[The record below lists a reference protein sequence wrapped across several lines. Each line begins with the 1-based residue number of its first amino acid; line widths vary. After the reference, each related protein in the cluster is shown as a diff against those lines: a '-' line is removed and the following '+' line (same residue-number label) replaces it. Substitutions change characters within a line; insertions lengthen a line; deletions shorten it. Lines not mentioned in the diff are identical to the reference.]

1 MKILINYFK
10 RRPKDMARN
19 RVKIQQQLEGCRA
32 LLKEAVNKVDEAYA
46 DVTSTLEQRAA
57 LEATVKDLKNR
68 VEKYEND
75 LKELDDEAAK
85 NFELE
90 NSIRN
95 ARNSGDE
102 KIEAK
107 AELIRAAM
115 KKEKVSQRVLNSLGE
130 GSGNGNGENLLPT
143 TLMTEL
149 VTAPFAV
156 NPLRG
161 ISTMTNITN
170 LEIPKLAFT
179 LDDDDFLTSNSATA
193 KEMKLSASKIKFERK
208 DFRVYADITD
218 AVLRGSNVNLVGY
231 VENALRSGM
240 AKKEKKL
247 AFAVGT
253 SNPET
258 SFYNK
263 TGSSYD
269 ITAITKESK
278 YLAIKAALADLEDD
292 YADKAKIVM
301 RRSDYF
307 DIIEALANGNA
318 TLYQAQPESVLGAPV
333 IFCDLATIPVVGDFS
348 YSHFNY
354 DLDATYES
362 DKNIRTGITSF
373 VLTGYLDHK
382 IKMKSAFRLALVQGE

>member
-1 MKILINYFK
+1 
-10 RRPKDMARN
+10 MARN

-32 LLKEAVNKVDEAYA
+32 LLKEAVNKVDAAYA

-95 ARNSGDE
+95 ARNSGNE

-107 AELIRAAM
+107 AELIRATM

-149 VTAPFAV
+149 VTEPFAV

-161 ISTMTNITN
+161 VSTMTNITN

-179 LDDDDFLTSNSATA
+179 LDDDDFLTSNSQTA

-263 TGSSYD
+263 TGSNYD

>member
-1 MKILINYFK
+1 
-10 RRPKDMARN
+10 MARN

-32 LLKEAVNKVDEAYA
+32 LLKEAVNKVDAAYA

-107 AELIRAAM
+107 AELIRATM

-149 VTAPFAV
+149 VTEPFAV

-161 ISTMTNITN
+161 VSTMTNITN

-179 LDDDDFLTSNSATA
+179 LDDDDFLTSNSQTA

-263 TGSSYD
+263 TNSNYD

-318 TLYQAQPESVLGAPV
+318 SLYQAQPESVLGAPV

>member
-1 MKILINYFK
+1 
-10 RRPKDMARN
+10 MARN

-149 VTAPFAV
+149 VTEPFAV

-179 LDDDDFLTSNSATA
+179 LDDDDFLTSNSETA

-263 TGSSYD
+263 TGSNYD

-333 IFCDLATIPVVGDFS
+333 IFCDLATIPVIGDFS

>member
-1 MKILINYFK
+1 
-10 RRPKDMARN
+10 MARN

-32 LLKEAVNKVDEAYA
+32 LLKEAVNKVDAAYA

-107 AELIRAAM
+107 AELIRATM

-149 VTAPFAV
+149 VTEPFAV

-161 ISTMTNITN
+161 VSTMTNITN

-179 LDDDDFLTSNSATA
+179 LDDDNFLDSNSATA

-253 SNPET
+253 TNPET

-263 TGSSYD
+263 TNSNYD

-318 TLYQAQPESVLGAPV
+318 SLYQAQPESVLGAPV

>member
-1 MKILINYFK
+1 
-10 RRPKDMARN
+10 MARN

-32 LLKEAVNKVDEAYA
+32 LLKEAVNKVDAAYA

-107 AELIRAAM
+107 AELIRATM

-149 VTAPFAV
+149 VTEPFAV

-161 ISTMTNITN
+161 VSTMTNITN

-179 LDDDDFLTSNSATA
+179 LDDDDFLTSNSETA

-263 TGSSYD
+263 TGSNYD

-333 IFCDLATIPVVGDFS
+333 TFCDLATVPVVGDFS
-348 YSHFNY
+348 YSHYNY
-354 DLDATYES
+354 DLDVT
-362 DKNIRTGITSF
+362 
-373 VLTGYLDHK
+373 
-382 IKMKSAFRLALVQGE
+382 

>member
-1 MKILINYFK
+1 
-10 RRPKDMARN
+10 MARN

-149 VTAPFAV
+149 VTEPFAV

-161 ISTMTNITN
+161 VSTMTNITN

-179 LDDDDFLTSNSATA
+179 LDDDDFLTSNSETA

-263 TGSSYD
+263 TNSNYD

>member
-1 MKILINYFK
+1 
-10 RRPKDMARN
+10 MARN

-32 LLKEAVNKVDEAYA
+32 LLKEAVNKVDAAYA

-107 AELIRAAM
+107 AELIRATM
-115 KKEKVSQRVLNSLGE
+115 KKEKVGQRVLNALGE
-130 GSGNGNGENLLPT
+130 GSGAGNGENLLPT

-149 VTAPFAV
+149 VTEPFAV

-179 LDDDDFLTSNSATA
+179 LDDDDFLTSNSETA

-253 SNPET
+253 TNPET

-263 TGSSYD
+263 TGSNYD

-307 DIIEALANGNA
+307 DIIEALANGN
-318 TLYQAQPESVLGAPV
+318 TSLYQAPPESVLGAPV
-333 IFCDLATIPVVGDFS
+333 IFCDLATIPVIGDFS

>member
-1 MKILINYFK
+1 
-10 RRPKDMARN
+10 MARN

-32 LLKEAVNKVDEAYA
+32 LLKEAVNKVDAAYA

-149 VTAPFAV
+149 VTEPFAV

-161 ISTMTNITN
+161 VSTMTNITN

-179 LDDDDFLTSNSATA
+179 LDDDDFLTSNSETA

-263 TGSSYD
+263 TNSNYD

-318 TLYQAQPESVLGAPV
+318 SLYQAQPESVLGAPV
-333 IFCDLATIPVVGDFS
+333 IFCDLATIPVIGDFS

>member
-1 MKILINYFK
+1 
-10 RRPKDMARN
+10 MARN

-107 AELIRAAM
+107 AELIRATM

-149 VTAPFAV
+149 VTEPFAV

-161 ISTMTNITN
+161 VSTMTNITN

-179 LDDDDFLTSNSATA
+179 LDDDDFLTSNSETA

>member
-1 MKILINYFK
+1 
-10 RRPKDMARN
+10 MARN

-107 AELIRAAM
+107 AELIRATM

-149 VTAPFAV
+149 VTEPFAV

-161 ISTMTNITN
+161 VSTMTNITN

-179 LDDDDFLTSNSATA
+179 LDDDNFLDSNSATA

-263 TGSSYD
+263 TNSNYD

-318 TLYQAQPESVLGAPV
+318 SLYQAQPESVLGAPV

>member
-1 MKILINYFK
+1 
-10 RRPKDMARN
+10 MARN

-107 AELIRAAM
+107 AELIRATM

-149 VTAPFAV
+149 VTEPFAV

-161 ISTMTNITN
+161 VSTMTNITN

-179 LDDDDFLTSNSATA
+179 LDDDDFLTSNSETA

-263 TGSSYD
+263 TGSNYD

-318 TLYQAQPESVLGAPV
+318 SLYQAQPESVLGAPV
-333 IFCDLATIPVVGDFS
+333 IFCDLATIPVIGDFS

>member
-1 MKILINYFK
+1 
-10 RRPKDMARN
+10 MARN

-107 AELIRAAM
+107 AELIRATM

-130 GSGNGNGENLLPT
+130 GSGAGNGENLLPT

-149 VTAPFAV
+149 VTEPFAV

-161 ISTMTNITN
+161 VSTMTNITN

-179 LDDDDFLTSNSATA
+179 LDDDDFLTSNSQTA

-263 TGSSYD
+263 TGSNYD

>member
-1 MKILINYFK
+1 
-10 RRPKDMARN
+10 MARN

-32 LLKEAVNKVDEAYA
+32 LLKEAVNKVDAAYA

-107 AELIRAAM
+107 AELIRATM

-149 VTAPFAV
+149 VTEPFAV

-161 ISTMTNITN
+161 VSTMTNITN

-179 LDDDDFLTSNSATA
+179 LDDDDFLTSNSQTA

-307 DIIEALANGNA
+307 DIIEALANGN
-318 TLYQAQPESVLGAPV
+318 TSLYQAPPESVLGAPV

>member
-1 MKILINYFK
+1 
-10 RRPKDMARN
+10 MARN

-32 LLKEAVNKVDEAYA
+32 LLKEAVNKVDAAYA

-107 AELIRAAM
+107 AELIRATM
-115 KKEKVSQRVLNSLGE
+115 KKEKVNQRVLNLLGE
-130 GSGNGNGENLLPT
+130 GSGNGNGENILPSTLL
-143 TLMTEL
+143 TEL
-149 VTAPFAV
+149 VSEPFAT
-156 NPLRG
+156 NPLRQL
-161 ISTMTNITN
+161 STMTNITN
-170 LEIPKLAFT
+170 LELPKIAFT
-179 LDDDDFLTSNSATA
+179 LEDDNFLTSNSETA

-208 DFRVYADITD
+208 DFRVFADITD
-218 AVLRGSNVNLVGY
+218 AILRGTNTNLVSY

-240 AKKEKKL
+240 AKKEKKI
-247 AFAVGT
+247 AFEEGT
-253 SNPET
+253 SNADT

-263 TGSSYD
+263 TSSNYD
-269 ITAITKESK
+269 IKAISK
-278 YLAIKAALADLEDD
+278 PTLYAAIKGALADLEDD
-292 YADKAKIVM
+292 YADRAQIVM
-301 RRSDYF
+301 RRADYY
-307 DIIEALANGNA
+307 DIIETLANGNA

-333 IFCDLATIPVVGDFS
+333 TFCDLATVPVVGDFS
-348 YSHFNY
+348 YSHYNY
-354 DLDATYES
+354 DLDVTYES
-362 DKNIRTGITSF
+362 DKNIRTGVTSF

-382 IKMKSAFRLALVQGE
+382 IKMKSAFRLAVVAGE

>member
-1 MKILINYFK
+1 
-10 RRPKDMARN
+10 MARN

-32 LLKEAVNKVDEAYA
+32 LLKEAVNKVDAAYA

-57 LEATVKDLKNR
+57 LEDVVRDLKDR

-107 AELIRAAM
+107 AELIRATM

-149 VTAPFAV
+149 VTEPFAV

-179 LDDDDFLTSNSATA
+179 LDDDNFLDSNSATA

-263 TGSSYD
+263 TNSNYD

-362 DKNIRTGITSF
+362 DKNIRTGVTSF

-382 IKMKSAFRLALVQGE
+382 IKMKSAFRLAVVAGE

>member
-1 MKILINYFK
+1 
-10 RRPKDMARN
+10 MARN

-95 ARNSGDE
+95 ARNSGNE

-107 AELIRAAM
+107 AELIRATM

-149 VTAPFAV
+149 VTEPFAV

-161 ISTMTNITN
+161 VSTMTNITN

-179 LDDDDFLTSNSATA
+179 LEDDDFLTSNSQTA

-263 TGSSYD
+263 TGSNYD

-318 TLYQAQPESVLGAPV
+318 SLYQAQPESVLGAPV

>member
-1 MKILINYFK
+1 
-10 RRPKDMARN
+10 MARN

-107 AELIRAAM
+107 AELIRATM
-115 KKEKVSQRVLNSLGE
+115 KKEKVGQRVLNALGE
-130 GSGNGNGENLLPT
+130 GSGAGNGENLLPT

-149 VTAPFAV
+149 VTEPFAV

-161 ISTMTNITN
+161 VSTMTNITN

-179 LDDDDFLTSNSATA
+179 LDDDNFLDSNSATA

-263 TGSSYD
+263 TNSNYD

-318 TLYQAQPESVLGAPV
+318 SLYQAQPESVLGAPV

>member
-1 MKILINYFK
+1 
-10 RRPKDMARN
+10 MARN

-32 LLKEAVNKVDEAYA
+32 LLKEAVNKVDAAYA

-107 AELIRAAM
+107 AELIRATM
-115 KKEKVSQRVLNSLGE
+115 KKEKVGQRVLNALGE
-130 GSGNGNGENLLPT
+130 GSGAGNGENLLPT

-149 VTAPFAV
+149 VTEPFAV

-161 ISTMTNITN
+161 VSTMTNITN

-179 LDDDDFLTSNSATA
+179 LDDDDFLTSNSQTA

-263 TGSSYD
+263 TGSNYD

-318 TLYQAQPESVLGAPV
+318 SLYQAQPESVLGAPV
-333 IFCDLATIPVVGDFS
+333 IFCDLATIPVIGDFS

>member
-1 MKILINYFK
+1 
-10 RRPKDMARN
+10 MAKN
-19 RVKIQQQLEGCRA
+19 RFKIQQQLEGTRA
-32 LLKEAVNKVDEAYA
+32 SLKEAVNKVDAAYA

-57 LEATVKDLKNR
+57 LEEIVKDLKNR

-107 AELIRAAM
+107 AELIRATM

-149 VTAPFAV
+149 VTEPFAV

-161 ISTMTNITN
+161 VSTMTNITN

-179 LDDDDFLTSNSATA
+179 LDDDDFLTSNSETA

-263 TGSSYD
+263 TGSNYD

-318 TLYQAQPESVLGAPV
+318 SLYQAQPESVLGAPV

>member
-1 MKILINYFK
+1 
-10 RRPKDMARN
+10 MAKN
-19 RVKIQQQLEGCRA
+19 RFKIQQQLEGTRA
-32 LLKEAVNKVDEAYA
+32 SLKEAVNKVDAAYA

-57 LEATVKDLKNR
+57 LEEIVKDLKNR

-95 ARNSGDE
+95 ARNSGNE

-107 AELIRAAM
+107 AELIRATM

-149 VTAPFAV
+149 VTEPFAV

-161 ISTMTNITN
+161 VSTMTNITN

-179 LDDDDFLTSNSATA
+179 LDDDDFLTSNSETA

-253 SNPET
+253 TNPET

-263 TGSSYD
+263 TGSNYD

>member
-1 MKILINYFK
+1 
-10 RRPKDMARN
+10 MARN

-32 LLKEAVNKVDEAYA
+32 LLKEAVNKVDAAYA

-95 ARNSGDE
+95 ARNSGNE

-107 AELIRAAM
+107 AELIRATM

-149 VTAPFAV
+149 VTEPFAV

-161 ISTMTNITN
+161 VSTMTNITN

-179 LDDDDFLTSNSATA
+179 LDNDDFLTSNSETA

-253 SNPET
+253 TNPET

-263 TGSSYD
+263 TGSNYD

-292 YADKAKIVM
+292 YADNAKIVM
-301 RRSDYF
+301 RRADYF

-318 TLYQAQPESVLGAPV
+318 SLYQAQPESVLGAPV

>member
-1 MKILINYFK
+1 
-10 RRPKDMARN
+10 MARN

-32 LLKEAVNKVDEAYA
+32 LLKEAVNKVDAAYA

-57 LEATVKDLKNR
+57 LEEIVKDLKNR

-95 ARNSGDE
+95 ARNSGNE

-107 AELIRAAM
+107 AELIRATM

-149 VTAPFAV
+149 VTEPFAV

-161 ISTMTNITN
+161 VSTMTNITN

-179 LDDDDFLTSNSATA
+179 LDDDDFLTSNSETA

-263 TGSSYD
+263 TGSNYD

-318 TLYQAQPESVLGAPV
+318 SLYQAQPESVLGAPV

>member
-1 MKILINYFK
+1 
-10 RRPKDMARN
+10 MARN

-107 AELIRAAM
+107 AELIRATM

-130 GSGNGNGENLLPT
+130 GSGTGNGENLLPT

-149 VTAPFAV
+149 VTEPFAV

-161 ISTMTNITN
+161 VSTMTNITN

-179 LDDDDFLTSNSATA
+179 LDDDDFLTSNSQTA

-263 TGSSYD
+263 TNSNYD

-318 TLYQAQPESVLGAPV
+318 SLYQAQPESVLGAPV

>member
-1 MKILINYFK
+1 
-10 RRPKDMARN
+10 MARN

-32 LLKEAVNKVDEAYA
+32 LLKEAVNKVDAAYA

-107 AELIRAAM
+107 AELIRATM

-149 VTAPFAV
+149 VTEPFAV

-179 LDDDDFLTSNSATA
+179 LDDDDFLTSNSETA

-318 TLYQAQPESVLGAPV
+318 SLYQAQPESVLGAPV

>member
-1 MKILINYFK
+1 
-10 RRPKDMARN
+10 MARN

-32 LLKEAVNKVDEAYA
+32 LLKEAVNKVDAAYA

-107 AELIRAAM
+107 AELIRATM

-149 VTAPFAV
+149 VTEPFAV

-179 LDDDDFLTSNSATA
+179 LDDDDFLTSNSQTA

-263 TGSSYD
+263 TGSNYD

>member
-1 MKILINYFK
+1 
-10 RRPKDMARN
+10 MARN

-32 LLKEAVNKVDEAYA
+32 LLKEAVNKVDAAYA

-95 ARNSGDE
+95 ARNSGNE

-107 AELIRAAM
+107 AELIRATM

-149 VTAPFAV
+149 VTEPFAV

-161 ISTMTNITN
+161 VSTMTNITN

-179 LDDDDFLTSNSATA
+179 LDDDDFLTSNSETA

>member
-1 MKILINYFK
+1 
-10 RRPKDMARN
+10 MARN

-32 LLKEAVNKVDEAYA
+32 LLKEAVNKVDAAYA

-149 VTAPFAV
+149 VTEPFAV

-161 ISTMTNITN
+161 VSTMTNITN

-179 LDDDDFLTSNSATA
+179 LDDDDFLTSNSETA

-263 TGSSYD
+263 TNSNYD

-382 IKMKSAFRLALVQGE
+382 IKMKSAFRLALEQEK

>member
-1 MKILINYFK
+1 
-10 RRPKDMARN
+10 MARN

-32 LLKEAVNKVDEAYA
+32 LLKEAVNKVDAAYA

-57 LEATVKDLKNR
+57 LEDVVRDLKDR

-95 ARNSGDE
+95 ARNSGNE

-107 AELIRAAM
+107 AELIRATM

-149 VTAPFAV
+149 VTEPFAV

-161 ISTMTNITN
+161 VSTMTNITN

-179 LDDDDFLTSNSATA
+179 LDDDDFLTSNSETA

-253 SNPET
+253 TNPET

-263 TGSSYD
+263 TGSNYD

-318 TLYQAQPESVLGAPV
+318 SLYQAQPESVLGAPV